1 MKPGKAKT
9 RTPVTTRRG
18 DGGYTSLWGGE
29 EVAKYDLR
37 PEAYGSIDEAAAVLG
52 QARTATRHEPV
63 RQHILLLQKDLFR
76 LTSELAAGSSMAGQ
90 YQITADNVADIEERI
105 AEVRDASDLPDKFVI
120 SATQVSATLDVARTV
135 IRRAERVVAK
145 MLHEKVIEN
154 QESLRY
160 LNRASDLAF
169 VLARLE
175 EHLDGVPYMTISA
188 SDLE

>member
-90 YQITADNVADIEERI
+90 YQITADNVADIEERT
-105 AEVRDASDLPDKFVI
+105 AEVRDASDLPDNFVL
-120 SATQVSATLDVARTV
+120 AAPQVSATLRVARTG
-135 IRRAERVVAK
+135 IRRAAGGVARRTQ
-145 MLHEKVIEN
+145 
-154 QESLRY
+154 QEGIGS
-160 LNRASDLAF
+160 
-169 VLARLE
+169 
-175 EHLDGVPYMTISA
+175 
-188 SDLE
+188 